1 MGKGKNMSEFKPIE
15 TQEQFDAAI
24 TERIARAKEA
34 TRKEFDGWLSPEQQ
48 KKKTAELET
57 KVSGL
62 TSQLQEA
69 NEKITQNQTQ
79 IAERDAKIAKY
90 ETDSAKTRIAN
101 ELGLSY
107 EAVAYLRGEN
117 EDEIRKSAEGLKTI
131 IGIRKAP
138 PLADPEGD
146 SGTGEEKAAYKKML
160 QNMKGE

>member
-1 MGKGKNMSEFKPIE
+1 MSEFKPIE

-34 TRKEFDGWLSPEQQ
+34 TRKEFDGWLSPKQQ
-48 KKKTAELET
+48 KKNTAELET

-69 NEKITQNQTQ
+69 NEKITQSQTQ

-117 EDEIRKSAEGLKTI
+117 EEEIRKSAEGLKTI
-131 IGIRKAP
+131 IGTRKAP
-138 PLADPEGD
+138 PLADPEDDD
-146 SGTGEEKAAYKKML
+146 STGGEKAAYKKML
-160 QNMKGE
+160 QDMKGE